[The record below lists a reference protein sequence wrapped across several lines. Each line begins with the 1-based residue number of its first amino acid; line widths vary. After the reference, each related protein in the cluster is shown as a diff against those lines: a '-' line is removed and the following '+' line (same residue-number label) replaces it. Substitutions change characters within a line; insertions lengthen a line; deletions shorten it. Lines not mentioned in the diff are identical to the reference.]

1 LTPNSLFLS
10 LVVSTVGLG
19 LFIYGKKQ
27 QRLPQLIA
35 LTGRKC
41 PSAELGH
48 RF

>member
-35 LTGRKC
+35 
-41 PSAELGH
+41 PH
-48 RF
+48 RAKMPLS